1 MNFADMFKSFFG
13 LPIPI
18 NQLDQGERGVKKE
31 WTQPEAESGS
41 ELLKEREDSS
51 TAKCEP
57 DLLAEPVAVVTRP
70 ELQGEPVL
78 LPDHLWDFESVPAPV
93 SNFDSTISAIVSK
106 SPDQHSSA
114 WVSSAEIATFTTVH
128 FLARLALSDTDL
140 LNSLPYELVNGC
152 PHCTNRSIV
161 ERKTQSEEGKHYC
174 SVCKKRVWITQL
186 PYYHESYTSSPQV
199 AISRHRKFLTDR
211 CSEKIDALRRQERLK
226 VSPYLKG
233 KAYFISIDK
242 IDESTYAA
250 LTSKY
255 EAYYADHEG
264 LEPTTK
270 LQIQFCSNGGNVFQ
284 AKRLISL
291 INANQAITHVQAA
304 VLYSAAFYIY
314 FNLTCSKELDA
325 DAVGMYHLSR
335 SCHYVLQNGKV
346 LDHFIDPID
355 KSDTLF
361 FEQIGL
367 TQEERSQIVAG
378 VDVYFNRQRLSEL
391 SHQTPTEPKPMNK
404 FLLNLSRQVRSIPD
418 SAD

>member
-1 MNFADMFKSFFG
+1 MNFVNMFNFFEG

-18 NQLDQGERGVKKE
+18 NKLDQGKPCVKKE
-31 WTQPEAESGS
+31 SAQPEAERSPEPS
-41 ELLKEREDSS
+41 MEREDSL
-51 TAKCEP
+51 TAEREP

-70 ELQGEPVL
+70 ELPAEAVL
-78 LPDHLWDFESVPAPV
+78 LPDHLWGFETEPTPMSD
-93 SNFDSTISAIVSK
+93 FDSKIDAILSR
-106 SPDQHSSA
+106 SPDQHLSA

-140 LNSLPYELVNGC
+140 LNTLPYELVNGC

-174 SVCKKRVWITQL
+174 SVCKRRVWITLL
-186 PYYHESYTSSPQV
+186 PYYNESYTSSPQV

-211 CSEKIDALRRQERLK
+211 CSEKIDALHRQERLK

-270 LQIQFCSNGGNVFQ
+270 LQIQLCSNGGNVFQ

-291 INANQAITHVQAA
+291 INANQAITHVQAS

-346 LDHFIDPID
+346 LDHFIDPVD
-355 KSDTLF
+355 KSDILF
-361 FEQIGL
+361 FELIGL
-367 TQEERSQIVAG
+367 TQEERGQIVAG
-378 VDVYFNRQRLSEL
+378 VDLYFDRQRLSEL
-391 SHQTPTEPKPMNK
+391 SQQAPTGPKPMNK
-404 FLLNLSRQVRSIPD
+404 FLVNLSR
-418 SAD
+418 